1 MHIVKLLAYSCE
13 ANHTIRESIV
23 LLGMNSEQGNQMAG
37 VNKVIIVGN
46 LGRDPEVRTMPSGD
60 RMVTFSIATSETWK
74 DKQSGERR
82 EKTEWHNIVIFN
94 DHLAGVAERY
104 LKKGSKVY
112 IEGSLQ
118 TRKYTN
124 RDGQEVRTTEIVLQ
138 KYKGELQ
145 MLDSRGDSGGYS
157 AASGGYASSKP
168 DQSSSPAKDY
178 DLDDE
183 VPF

>member
-1 MHIVKLLAYSCE
+1 
-13 ANHTIRESIV
+13 
-23 LLGMNSEQGNQMAG
+23 MAG
-37 VNKVIIVGN
+37 VNKMIIVGN
-46 LGRDPEVRTMPSGD
+46 LGRDPEARSMPSGD

-94 DHLAGVAERY
+94 DHLAKVAENY

-157 AASGGYASSKP
+157 GGQGGGRSDYGSSSPAQSSGGSG
-168 DQSSSPAKDY
+168 PAKDY
-178 DLDDE
+178 DMDDE

>member
-1 MHIVKLLAYSCE
+1 
-13 ANHTIRESIV
+13 
-23 LLGMNSEQGNQMAG
+23 MAG

-46 LGRDPEVRTMPSGD
+46 LGRDPEARSMPSGD
-60 RMVTFSIATSETWK
+60 RMVTFSVATSETWK

-94 DHLAGVAERY
+94 THLAKVAENY

-112 IEGSLQ
+112 LEGALQ

-138 KYKGELQ
+138 NFRGELQ
-145 MLDSRGDSGGYS
+145 MLDSRGDSGGGGGY
-157 AASGGYASSKP
+157 SGGGSGGGGGRSDYGSSTPSQGSGGSDK
-168 DQSSSPAKDY
+168 SY
-178 DLDDE
+178 DMDDE